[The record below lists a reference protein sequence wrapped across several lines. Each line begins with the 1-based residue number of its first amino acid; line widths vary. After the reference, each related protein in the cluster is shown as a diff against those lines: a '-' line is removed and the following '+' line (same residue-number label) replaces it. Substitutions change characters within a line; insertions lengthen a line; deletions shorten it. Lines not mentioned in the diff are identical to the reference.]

1 MIFSKKEKPIIAYTV
16 ERCPI
21 CKKESKRKFKDG
33 DMLFAQG
40 AECTSCKV
48 SMMIYKI
55 FGESTE
61 S

>member
-1 MIFSKKEKPIIAYTV
+1 MIFSKKEKPIIAYTI
-16 ERCPI
+16 ERCLT

-40 AECTSCKV
+40 SECTSCKTP
-48 SMMIYKI
+48 MMIYKI
-55 FGESTE
+55 FGEPTE